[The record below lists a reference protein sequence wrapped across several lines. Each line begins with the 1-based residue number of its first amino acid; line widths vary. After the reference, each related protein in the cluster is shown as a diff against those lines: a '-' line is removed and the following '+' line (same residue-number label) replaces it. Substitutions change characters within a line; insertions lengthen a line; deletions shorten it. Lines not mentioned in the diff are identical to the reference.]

1 MESIATFERDE
12 IILGR
17 RVGSGSFSSVY
28 EIQDFHLRSNHSE
41 IYSEEQVKK
50 REATAKSVKNGKRY
64 VMKCLKDKLENSYEE
79 GLFLGAAQDIVHEA
93 EMLAALSHPNII
105 KLQGVVA
112 SRHMAFLEGASEFF
126 IIMERLDSTLADK
139 IEVWAKEN
147 STFKPSMPFKT
158 LSSRRFSSS
167 SSRSL
172 AINTVDNT
180 STSSVGR
187 TTSLHGRMKVAA
199 SLADAMEYLHSQ
211 GIIFRDLKPQNVG
224 FDRQN
229 TLKLFDFGLA
239 RFMPR
244 DKSAYED
251 LHHLGG
257 SGTLR
262 YSAPEVIL
270 RQPYNLKADVY
281 SFSVLLW
288 EVMCLKKPF
297 AKYKQKEDFRKAF
310 LKVDFEPLAIN
321 RRWPEP
327 LQHTLERGL
336 SRDLWARPT
345 LSEVCTVLND
355 CALFVVSSENVSTRA
370 LSLSRSKS
378 IPVDLSRLP
387 SKSKRGLQKSR
398 SSSSSFD
405 RDTSIQK
412 LYKRNLSETSGT
424 TTIGSSFASFEE
436 FLVQEGDMWD
446 QSLQSLDAGTFES
459 YSRQEKEKK
468 ELWKL
473 NRETKQY

>member
-1 MESIATFERDE
+1 
-12 IILGR
+12 
-17 RVGSGSFSSVY
+17 
-28 EIQDFHLRSNHSE
+28 
-41 IYSEEQVKK
+41 
-50 REATAKSVKNGKRY
+50 
-64 VMKCLKDKLENSYEE
+64 MK
-79 GLFLGAAQDIVHEA
+79 
-93 EMLAALSHPNII
+93 
-105 KLQGVVA
+105 
-112 SRHMAFLEGASEFF
+112 
-126 IIMERLDSTLADK
+126 
-139 IEVWAKEN
+139 
-147 STFKPSMPFKT
+147 
-158 LSSRRFSSS
+158 
-167 SSRSL
+167 
-172 AINTVDNT
+172 
-180 STSSVGR
+180 
-187 TTSLHGRMKVAA
+187 
-199 SLADAMEYLHSQ
+199 YLHSQ

-229 TLKLFDFGLA
+229 TLKLLDFGLA

-262 YSAPEVIL
+262 YSAPEVIF

-310 LKVDFEPLAIN
+310 LKVDFEHLAIN

-355 CALFVVSSENVSTRA
+355 CALFVDVGENVSTRA
-370 LSLSRSKS
+370 LSLSRSKKLL
-378 IPVDLSRLP
+378 VDLSRLP
-387 SKSKRGLQKSR
+387 SKSTSKRGLQKSR
-398 SSSSSFD
+398 SSSSLFD
-405 RDTSIQK
+405 Q
-412 LYKRNLSETSGT
+412 
-424 TTIGSSFASFEE
+424 
-436 FLVQEGDMWD
+436 FLLQEGDMWD
-446 QSLQSLDAGTFES
+446 QSLQSPDAGTFES

-473 NRETKQY
+473 KRETKKQY